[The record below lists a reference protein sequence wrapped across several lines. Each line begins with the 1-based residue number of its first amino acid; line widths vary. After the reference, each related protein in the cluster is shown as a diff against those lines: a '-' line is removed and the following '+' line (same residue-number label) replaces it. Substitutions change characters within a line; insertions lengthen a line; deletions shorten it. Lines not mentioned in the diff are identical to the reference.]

1 MARSAAA
8 WPGSGASGPAC
19 GSAGRG
25 EPRAPGSGCCRHAAF
40 TPIHPT
46 GAPWPPATAGAPGG
60 LSPSASASRSF
71 RRTCVWSIGCLWTF
85 VPCGHRVA
93 ASILCP
99 PAVRQRLRKLSGDLA
114 AERQLGICKRR
125 TEQKGSPKFRFTA
138 GLPAPPSLS
147 PRRSSAD
154 CTIGISEWRR
164 SSRGGRAILLWADLT
179 SLRCRRP
186 VTAQPYLAENDQ
198 ASAPELADSARERR
212 FGMGCWSRPKSQMG
226 FFGRTAE
233 ILSVIVHIRF
243 RRCRFRAAGTRETCA
258 LPPNYALI
266 SPEGPGCPG
275 IGFQL

>member
-99 PAVRQRLRKLSGDLA
+99 PVVRQRLRKLSGDLA
-114 AERQLGICKRR
+114 AESQLGICKRR
-125 TEQKGSPKFRFTA
+125 TEQKGSPRFRFTA
-138 GLPAPPSLS
+138 GFRPHQ
-147 PRRSSAD
+147 AD
-154 CTIGISEWRR
+154 LNADP
-164 SSRGGRAILLWADLT
+164 GRA
-179 SLRCRRP
+179 SP
-186 VTAQPYLAENDQ
+186 SVS
-198 ASAPELADSARERR
+198 ASGGVAV
-212 FGMGCWSRPKSQMG
+212 GG
-226 FFGRTAE
+226 
-233 ILSVIVHIRF
+233 
-243 RRCRFRAAGTRETCA
+243 AGPFC
-258 LPPNYALI
+258 
-266 SPEGPGCPG
+266 SGPT
-275 IGFQL
+275 

>member
-1 MARSAAA
+1 MLPARSLHSHPSHGGPLAASHCRSSRRSLSVSIRIQVLPADLSLLDWLPVDLRAMWSPCGCQHTLPARCSPAAA
-8 WPGSGASGPAC
+8 EAFRRPGRRESVGHMQAAD
-19 GSAGRG
+19 
-25 EPRAPGSGCCRHAAF
+25 RAD
-40 TPIHPT
+40 
-46 GAPWPPATAGAPGG
+46 G
-60 LSPSASASRSF
+60 LSQVQVHRRLSAA
-71 RRTCVWSIGCLWTF
+71 VGCP
-85 VPCGHRVA
+85 VQV
-93 ASILCP
+93 
-99 PAVRQRLRKLSGDLA
+99 
-114 AERQLGICKRR
+114 LG
-125 TEQKGSPKFRFTA
+125 A
-138 GLPAPPSLS
+138 L
-147 PRRSSAD
+147 AD